1 MGDLGGGLMGSLLGI
16 GGGVGDSPI
25 TTIGSVSFV
34 ADSRLNAIIAEGSPA
49 DVDLVEQLLRVIDQE
64 SSPEDVQTLARPR
77 IIPVFNTSAEEIAK
91 VVREIYAEKLSAG
104 AGRQRQPS
112 PEEFMRAMRG
122 GNRSGSKQASQEE
135 QIKMTLGVDTRNNA
149 LVVGAPEPLF
159 QEVKL
164 LVEQLDQVR
173 DDSRQ
178 TMRVVT
184 LKRSDPETVQKAIAS
199 IVGDNVKMSTT
210 KAPTNG
216 SQPTGG
222 QPATRGGQPGANRE
236 RDNAQRV
243 QEIQRRI
250 EFFNSLQRAGQRQGG
265 AAGRGGR
272 GGGAPRGRGAVRPG
286 N

>member
-1 MGDLGGGLMGSLLGI
+1 
-16 GGGVGDSPI
+16 
-25 TTIGSVSFV
+25 
-34 ADSRLNAIIAEGSPA
+34 
-49 DVDLVEQLLRVIDQE
+49 
-64 SSPEDVQTLARPR
+64 
-77 IIPVFNTSAEEIAK
+77 
-91 VVREIYAEKLSAG
+91 
-104 AGRQRQPS
+104 
-112 PEEFMRAMRG
+112 MRALRG
-122 GNRSGSKQASQEE
+122 GNRGSGGSKQASQEE

-222 QPATRGGQPGANRE
+222 QPATRGGQPGATRE

-250 EFFNSLQRAGQRQGG
+250 EFFNALQRAGQGQGG
-265 AAGRGGR
+265 AGRGGR
-272 GGGAPRGRGAVRPG
+272 GGGAPRGRGAARPG